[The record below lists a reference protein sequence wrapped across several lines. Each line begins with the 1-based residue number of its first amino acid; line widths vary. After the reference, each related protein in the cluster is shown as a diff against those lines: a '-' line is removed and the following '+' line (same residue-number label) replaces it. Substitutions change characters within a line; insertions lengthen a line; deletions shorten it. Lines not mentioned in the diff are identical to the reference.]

1 MNDKLIYLDN
11 AATTKVK
18 PEVLEAMLPY
28 FTDYYTNP
36 SAVYNFSSKVRND
49 ISLAREVIADSL
61 SVSSREIYFTS
72 GGTESDNWAI
82 KLTALAYEEKGR
94 HIITSKIEHPAV
106 LSTCAYLESR
116 GFELTYLNVDNE
128 GFVSLEEL
136 EQSIRSDTTLIS
148 IMFAN
153 NEIGTIQNIKAI
165 GEIAKK
171 HSVVFH
177 TDAVQAY
184 AHIPIDV
191 KELGIDLLSASAH
204 KIGGPKGVGFL
215 YIDSKLKIKSFI
227 HGGSQERK
235 RRAGTENVPGIIGM
249 AKAVNLS
256 LDTMNKSFEYTKN
269 LQIYLIERLR
279 NEFEGVHINGSL
291 EQRLA
296 GNINVRFEKVSSE
309 VLLIML
315 DNKNICVS
323 AGSACAS
330 GSLDPS
336 HVLLAIG
343 LDANAARECIRIS
356 LSDENTKEE
365 LDTLVEVLKEVV
377 PKLRMMG

>member
-11 AATTKVK
+11 AATTKTR

-28 FTDYYTNP
+28 FSTYYANP
-36 SAVYNFSSKVRND
+36 SAVYNFSSKIRND
-49 ISLAREVIADSL
+49 IAMAREIIADSL
-61 SVSSREIYFTS
+61 SANSREIYFTS

-82 KLTALAYEEKGR
+82 KLTVSAYEKKGK

-106 LSTCAYLESR
+106 LNTCAYLE
-116 GFELTYLNVDNE
+116 GLGYEITYLNVDNE

-136 EQSIRSDTTLIS
+136 EKSIRADTVLIS

-165 GEIAKK
+165 GEIAQKN
-171 HSVVFH
+171 SVVFH

-184 AHIPIDV
+184 AHANIDV

-204 KIGGPKGVGFL
+204 KFGGPKGVGFL
-215 YIDSKLKIKSFI
+215 YINSELKIKSFI

-249 AKAVNLS
+249 AKAADLS
-256 LDTMNKSFEYTKN
+256 LTDMNKSGEYTKN
-269 LQIYLIERLR
+269 LQNYLIERLR

-291 EQRLA
+291 EKRLS

-309 VLLIML
+309 LLLIML

-323 AGSACAS
+323 AGSACSS
-330 GSLDPS
+330 GSLEPS

-343 LDANAARECIRIS
+343 LDADAARECIRIS
-356 LSDENTKEE
+356 LSDDNTKEE
-365 LDTLVEVLKEVV
+365 LDVLVEVLKEVV
-377 PKLRMMG
+377 PRLRAMG

>member
-28 FTDYYTNP
+28 FSDYYANP

-61 SVSSREIYFTS
+61 SASSREIYFTS

-204 KIGGPKGVGFL
+204 KIGGSKGVGFL

-235 RRAGTENVPGIIGM
+235 RRAGTENVPSIIGM
-249 AKAVNLS
+249 AKAASLS

-269 LQIYLIERLR
+269 LQGYLIERLSS
-279 NEFEGVHINGSL
+279 EFEGVHLNGSL

-296 GNINVRFEKVSSE
+296 GNINLHFEKVSSE

-365 LDTLVEVLKEVV
+365 LDTLVAVLKEVV